1 MTGRGGKTENSLRGR
16 VKRYARVGSAMGGI
30 AAKAAGRRIMGRPAN
45 AATEAAAL
53 KTVLGA
59 LKGPLMKVGQILST
73 VPDLLPPEYTAELA
87 QLQTN
92 APSMGWAFVRRRMT
106 AELGPDWEARF
117 RSFERTA
124 AAAAS
129 LGQVHRAIGPD
140 GRALA
145 CKIQYPDMGA
155 AVAADLAQ
163 LRIAFALYHRLDRA
177 IDASRIHEELSAR
190 LHEELDYRRE
200 VRNMRLYTAMLKP
213 EKTVHVPEP
222 VEALCTG
229 RLLTMTWLEGRPLK
243 SFVEAPLKQRNTIAY
258 NMFRAWYV
266 PFYDYGIIHGDPHL
280 GNYTVRP
287 NGDINLLDFGCIRVF
302 PPSFVRAVIDL
313 YRALRDGDEELA
325 VSAYRTWGFKHLDR
339 KLISVLSQWAQ
350 FLYGPLMQNKVQKI
364 QDSGSTAYGAKV
376 AAKVHRELR
385 AIGGVVPPREFVLM
399 DRAAVGL
406 GSVFTHLKAEINWH
420 RLFHDLIDGFDEKAL
435 AERQRRMLVRFDI
448 PPAD

>member
-1 MTGRGGKTENSLRGR
+1 MTVRRGKSENSLRGR
-16 VKRYARVGSAMGGI
+16 VNRYARVGTAMGGI
-30 AAKAAGRRIMGRPAN
+30 AAKAAGRRILGRPGN
-45 AATEAAAL
+45 VATEAAAL

-59 LKGPLMKVGQILST
+59 LKGPLMKVGQILAT

-106 AELGPDWEARF
+106 TELGADWMARF
-117 RSFERTA
+117 RSFEPTA

-129 LGQVHRAIGPD
+129 LGQVHRAVGHD
-140 GRALA
+140 GQALA
-145 CKIQYPDMGA
+145 CKVQYPDMGA
-155 AVAADLAQ
+155 AVEADLAQ
-163 LRIAFALYHRLDRA
+163 LRIAFAIYHRVDRA
-177 IDASRIHEELSAR
+177 IDASRIHEELTAR
-190 LHEELDYRRE
+190 LREELDYRRE
-200 VRNMRLYTAMLKP
+200 ARNMRLYAAMLKP

-222 VEALCTG
+222 VDALSTE
-229 RLLTMTWLEGRPLK
+229 RLLTMTWLEGKPLK
-243 SFVEAPLKQRNTIAY
+243 SFIDAPLKLRNTIAY

-313 YRALRDGDEELA
+313 YRALRDGDEALA
-325 VSAYRTWGFKHLDR
+325 VSAYRTWGFSRLDR
-339 KLISVLSQWAQ
+339 ELIAVLSQWAQ
-350 FLYGPLMQNKVQKI
+350 FLYGPLMQDKVQKI
-364 QDSGSTAYGAKV
+364 QDSGNTAYGAKV
-376 AAKVHRELR
+376 AGKVHRELR
-385 AIGGVVPPREFVLM
+385 TIGGVAPPREFVLM

-420 RLFHDLIDGFDEKAL
+420 RLFHDLIDDFDEKAL
-435 AERQRRMLVRFDI
+435 AERQRKVLARFEI

>member
-1 MTGRGGKTENSLRGR
+1 MTAHRGKTENSLRGR
-16 VKRYARVGSAMGGI
+16 VKRYARVGGAMGGI
-30 AAKAAGRRIMGRPAN
+30 AAKAAGRRILGRPAN

-106 AELGPDWEARF
+106 AELGPDWETRF
-117 RSFERTA
+117 RAFERTA

-129 LGQVHRAIGPD
+129 LGQVHRAVGPD

-145 CKIQYPDMGA
+145 CKVQYPDMGA

-163 LRIAFALYHRLDRA
+163 LRIAFAIYHRIDRA
-177 IDASRIHEELSAR
+177 IDASGVHQELSAR

-200 VRNMRLYTAMLKP
+200 VRNMRLYAAMLKP
-213 EKTVHVPEP
+213 ERTVHVPEP
-222 VEALCTG
+222 VETLCTG
-229 RLLTMTWLEGRPLK
+229 RLLTMTWLEGKPLK
-243 SFVEAPLKQRNTIAY
+243 SFIDAPLKQRNTIAD

-302 PPSFVRAVIDL
+302 SPSFVRAVIDL

-325 VSAYRTWGFKHLDR
+325 VSAYRTWGFKRLDR
-339 KLISVLSQWAQ
+339 ELIAVLSQWAQ
-350 FLYGPLMQNKVQKI
+350 FLYGPLMQDKVQKI
-364 QDSGSTAYGAKV
+364 QDSGSTAYGARV

-385 AIGGVVPPREFVLM
+385 AIGGIAPPREFVLM

-435 AERQRRMLVRFDI
+435 AERQRKMLVRFDI